1 MAVTAKQIKT
11 AAETIDG
18 LAAVVTSQ
26 RAALK
31 TANEKIAALE
41 ASARAT
47 VTAKTASEADAKRL
61 TGLAKK
67 AAAVLHQNG
76 LISTPERAESFAKE
90 IMDPSKA
97 LIALEKF
104 ASHVG
109 TVRKTAA
116 VVEDTSAT
124 SAVESSD
131 QVWDRHVSS
140 FVPAAK

>member
-1 MAVTAKQIKT
+1 MAVTAKQIKM

-18 LAAVVTSQ
+18 LSAVVASQ

-41 ASARAT
+41 ASKT
-47 VTAKTASEADAKRL
+47 STAKTASEADTKRL
-61 TGLAKK
+61 MGLAKK
-67 AAAVLHQNG
+67 AAACLHQNG
-76 LISTPERAESFAKE
+76 LISTPERAESFARE

-104 ASHVG
+104 AGHVG
-109 TVRKTAA
+109 TVRKVAA

-124 SAVESSD
+124 AAVESSD
-131 QVWDRHVSS
+131 QVWDRHVSN